1 MEIWKENFRVNHSGN
16 FRNLRP
22 LPRNGTATCGTTG
35 VIGSRTL
42 DGLRHRKRVWVA
54 MSAPKRSLSSPHGLG
69 LGHAAMHRGLSSAII
84 FWWTSNSIDNQ
95 LFLRWLSRISG
106 GLFQLDLRHWWD
118 DSISNSM
125 RTLRCTNWL
134 WQRAL
139 ATSPMWS
146 MVELLRTEIF
156 HWGLRVWGFVSTSTQ
171 TQHKQT
177 LWFCASDS
185 DDLLVINY
193 GWTHSW
199 SPFLRCHQLLSSD
212 EFSRRPLGQP
222 GGRRWSVRAWAWF
235 MLILGPRSTL
245 LLIRPVSFPVLMAT
259 FKNPRA
265 DTSCGSWKQLWE
277 KLHASSPSLSC
288 FWLKLEELAGSDE
301 TMNWHSNNNDFH
313 CDYYDQWSVQIIW
326 IHIGDGSGLTAN
338 QSLSSRMG
346 ATGGWA
352 FAMGL
357 PMMIFITNL
366 EWLEWEGWL
375 QWSRFMRW
383 RSRNRRNV
391 SWKSSLH
398 RKDQC
403 LSPRSNGSF
412 DEYNKQW
419 YWRLQNLFWLPQ
431 DWLPQV
437 LQADDWPGGVL
448 DGRWSPGRAVGTCYL
463 ARAMMVAIQW

>member
-1 MEIWKENFRVNHSGN
+1 MLNPIRRTYFFFGDLIWWRFEKKNFRVNHSGN

-106 GLFQLDLRHWWD
+106 GLFQLDLRHRWD

-146 MVELLRTEIF
+146 MVELLGTEIF

-212 EFSRRPLGQP
+212 EFSRRPL
-222 GGRRWSVRAWAWF
+222 RATRGEK
-235 MLILGPRSTL
+235 MECSCLGLIY
-245 LLIRPVSFPVLMAT
+245 V
-259 FKNPRA
+259 
-265 DTSCGSWKQLWE
+265 D
-277 KLHASSPSLSC
+277 
-288 FWLKLEELAGSDE
+288 
-301 TMNWHSNNNDFH
+301 
-313 CDYYDQWSVQIIW
+313 
-326 IHIGDGSGLTAN
+326 SG
-338 QSLSSRMG
+338 
-346 ATGGWA
+346 
-352 FAMGL
+352 
-357 PMMIFITNL
+357 
-366 EWLEWEGWL
+366 
-375 QWSRFMRW
+375 
-383 RSRNRRNV
+383 
-391 SWKSSLH
+391 SSLNIII
-398 RKDQC
+398 DSSC
-403 LSPRSNGSF
+403 
-412 DEYNKQW
+412 
-419 YWRLQNLFWLPQ
+419 
-431 DWLPQV
+431 
-437 LQADDWPGGVL
+437 
-448 DGRWSPGRAVGTCYL
+448 
-463 ARAMMVAIQW
+463 